1 MSGDDYR
8 FLQNDQN
15 IEPERMIL
23 VSYAQ
28 YRPIGS
34 NNTKK
39 GRSSNRRIEIILMS
53 KDFDFFRESTDQLL
67 GIS

>member
-1 MSGDDYR
+1 MSDNDYH

-28 YRPIGS
+28 YRPISS
-34 NNTKK
+34 NNTRK
-39 GRSSNRRIEIILMS
+39 GRSSNRRIEIILVP
-53 KDFDFFRESTDQLL
+53 KDFDFFRESTDQL
-67 GIS
+67 